1 MESYY
6 SKDFI
11 LKINRSLLNK
21 DYDVNEINNFFV
33 QIFDTPHFN
42 DSECNTL
49 LLIACNLVDKDLSFN
64 GLTKLVKTQV
74 EIRMILE
81 TLFPPEKDKCD
92 VEPHKPCDNVKQ
104 KDKNENM
111 DYGAP
116 SDIEL
121 LNSDEE
127 IAEFFRKK
135 YTSFPPSAHP
145 ELQYPAEGSTII
157 MKLRDNLSFPGKTY
171 FAQFEIDHN
180 GKVLRMVGE
189 PKTPNLNRDY
199 SKIYQGLLGQVMEY
213 QEVK

>member
-1 MESYY
+1 MGIKDGTYIRVSGTSRPAGRDLTAEMYYEDEGRSY
-6 SKDFI
+6 
-11 LKINRSLLNK
+11 
-21 DYDVNEINNFFV
+21 
-33 QIFDTPHFN
+33 DTV
-42 DSECNTL
+42 
-49 LLIACNLVDKDLSFN
+49 IRKDL
-64 GLTKLVKTQV
+64 TVT
-74 EIRMILE
+74 
-81 TLFPPEKDKCD
+81 
-92 VEPHKPCDNVKQ
+92 
-104 KDKNENM
+104 
-111 DYGAP
+111 
-116 SDIEL
+116 
-121 LNSDEE
+121 DEE